1 MPTIPASRAVRAPY
15 CSITTLDD
23 SGRLADRSTV
33 RLLGWKPG
41 DRLDIAVHAGIGR
54 VVAADGGRLTVAARG
69 YVRIP
74 AAAQRQLGVACSDRV
89 LVMVQPDQDLLLVY
103 PMATVTSLL
112 TRPGA
117 PDDAAAA
124 S

>member
-1 MPTIPASRAVRAPY
+1 MPAMPASGAAKMPY
-15 CSITTLDD
+15 CSITTVDD

-41 DRLDIAVHAGIGR
+41 DRLDITVQVGVGR
-54 VVAADGGRLTVAARG
+54 IVATNDGRLSVAARG

-74 AAAQRQLGVACSDRV
+74 AAARRLLGVDCGDRV
-89 LVMVQPDQDLLLVY
+89 LVMIKPEQNALLMY
-103 PMATVTSLL
+103 PMATVTSMLMQAE
-112 TRPGA
+112 A
-117 PDDAAAA
+117 PDNPALA